1 MQRVLLCP
9 DIKRLS
15 AVLRY
20 LSQLLWFRKIAYFH
34 DVRRID
40 ADNSGSTRCLSS
52 VIDQLVLAA
61 AGLSALLQSSSA
73 VSRTTAA
80 ITTAYYSLN
89 FLNGLFIFYVYL
101 QFSGVLLGF
110 ICLFQIGL
118 QA

>member
-118 QA
+118 